1 MNQRGYVPTLPANQI
16 DIATGVAPSGS
27 GGKLSAVPTNRKN
40 KASKE
45 RLMVAAVRG
54 YMLGWFHSTP
64 RGESGGRGEHRAQQP
79 AGRSVLRFQRSI
91 ACNHPVWAK
100 LFLWGRSVSAR
111 YVT

>member
-54 YMLGWFHSTP
+54 YVLGERAADVESTAT
-64 RGESGGRGEHRAQQP
+64 SSQP
-79 AGRSVLRFQRSI
+79 AGKPIGPSL
-91 ACNHPVWAK
+91 
-100 LFLWGRSVSAR
+100 SAIHR
-111 YVT
+111 M